1 MAAKNQ
7 GNGGEMQYGDDDA
20 SRKRIRK
27 ENGVRRFLDTSHLF
41 YCLYYHLADL
51 ILFRK
56 LRSTRQLTWQSASSY
71 KPVMRTLIAWSTTK

>member
-27 ENGVRRFLDTSHLF
+27 ENGVRRLLIVHIF
-41 YCLYYHLADL
+41 YCYYYHLADL